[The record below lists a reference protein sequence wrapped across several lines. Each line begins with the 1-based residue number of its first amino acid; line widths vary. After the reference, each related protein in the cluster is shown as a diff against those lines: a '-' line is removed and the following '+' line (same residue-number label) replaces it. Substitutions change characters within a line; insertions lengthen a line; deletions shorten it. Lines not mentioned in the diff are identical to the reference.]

1 MYLGHVASVDLA
13 HIGVLA
19 GSDVNKLFGFSIVDE
34 SKIDLLIKMDDGRK
48 EHPTYPNNSKNI
60 IKLSTNQ
67 LPEKICK
74 MVEEGVKGHVTANL
88 DYTLA
93 CFEVDRP
100 PPRSGITC
108 DECAKVIFVRTN
120 FEIINISN
128 TWLKCAHM
136 CVD

>member
-1 MYLGHVASVDLA
+1 MASVDLA

-19 GSDVNKLFGFSIVDE
+19 GSNVNKLFGFSTVDE

-74 MVEEGVKGHVTANL
+74 MVEERVKGHVTANL

-93 CFEVDRP
+93 CFEVDRLSAVKKIKDVSFDP
-100 PPRSGITC
+100 LPATC
-108 DECAKVIFVRTN
+108 SFEVKTN
-120 FEIINISN
+120 
-128 TWLKCAHM
+128 
-136 CVD
+136 